1 MNPSSKTR
9 CVIFDCDGTLVDG
22 QASICEAMETAFAG
36 ADLAPPSRNAIR
48 RIVGLSLPQALRELV
63 PDASDR
69 QRAVVVDGYKSA
81 FFAARTEGRLH
92 EPLFDGMEDLLRRLH
107 SGGRT
112 LGVATGKS
120 DRGLVSCLRSHGIA
134 DLFVTLQT
142 ADRHPSK
149 PHPAM
154 PEAALV
160 DAGVAP
166 AEAVMIGDTSFDM
179 EMAVAAGVLVIAS
192 RNPVHSVLFLILA
205 FLYKPDGFA
214 QIELMPLHKIA
225 GQFSHGN
232 RSLAIPVHDAHFRLG
247 EQIDPH
253 LVVFASSRCGQDRDF
268 SARRLAPQVGAIALF
283 VVLDLHLQPVK
294 FPLPFPHLGAH
305 LAQLVDPFIKILH
318 LGGELGGEF
327 PVLRPLS
334 LR

>member
-1 MNPSSKTR
+1 MNPSSKTH

-149 PHPAM
+149 PDPAM
-154 PEAALV
+154 LEAAL
-160 DAGVAP
+160 
-166 AEAVMIGDTSFDM
+166 AEASSTPESAVMIGDTSFDM
-179 EMAVAAGVLVIAS
+179 EMARAAGMRAIGVSWGYHAPEELLEFGACGVA
-192 RNPVHSVLFLILA
+192 NTMAELEALI
-205 FLYKPDGFA
+205 DG
-214 QIELMPLHKIA
+214 
-225 GQFSHGN
+225 
-232 RSLAIPVHDAHFRLG
+232 
-247 EQIDPH
+247 
-253 LVVFASSRCGQDRDF
+253 
-268 SARRLAPQVGAIALF
+268 
-283 VVLDLHLQPVK
+283 
-294 FPLPFPHLGAH
+294 
-305 LAQLVDPFIKILH
+305 
-318 LGGELGGEF
+318 
-327 PVLRPLS
+327 
-334 LR
+334 